1 MRRPTLKRLMLGF
14 IQQTAALLLLVA
26 IAAILFNS
34 YLAVDT
40 ADGTK
45 VYELSPLDAETEF
58 EDSVIFHDLFQNAVS
73 DIIQLM
79 VIKGQ
84 METNG
89 TFDPYKHIDITEF
102 ASDKKNGA
110 DCPVT
115 AIYELED
122 LIKWGRY
129 GVDYTDRIM
138 SMSDF
143 VNYFGPADLEA
154 NFQLDADGQLVFTM
168 GEEQTQEQREA
179 VAQAIAAIPESQR
192 TERLEDLA
200 FTYIVKKSVQDIQV
214 SREDDGTLT
223 VYVPMIVNRY
233 ATVDGEKQLTAYA
246 DNWLEYMA
254 LQNNLALTINTLTA
268 NYEQY
273 QNCNDLYKEDAGNLK
288 YAVRMMTRDG
298 ITRTYTN
305 VSEIADSSDSE
316 MTDYFSEYRRYLIYY
331 PDSLEFTGNTGM
343 TEGQIYQYLKEYDYA
358 HPDMTHIWIAVDTNY
373 PVRGDSFYNANIV
386 FQRIVPNIW
395 YLIGGGILLIVLWL
409 LVGIYLTVTAGVAYD
424 EEEEPVLYLNGIDH
438 IWIEFML
445 IAFAIFVFCG
455 RLGYDYLMDTAN
467 KVYLS
472 HSEIQGREVTRL
484 AAYAVFGG
492 YGFGVSAVFNIFWY
506 SLIRRIKAHNM
517 WRDSFLHW
525 IVSSFGKAV
534 HFVASHRNSAISS
547 LIPYNLFLLAN
558 LAGILGAYLLRT
570 NGVWWILPAA
580 LAVLLDGIVGV
591 LRFKQKAEQID
602 IVEGIRRIRDGEVD
616 YKLDVEALHGDNR
629 EMADAVNN
637 IGEGIRKAVS
647 TSMKDEQ
654 MKSDLITNVSH
665 DIKTPLTSIINYV
678 DLLKRLK
685 ITEEP
690 AQSYITVLDS
700 KSQRLKQL
708 TDDLVEASKISSGN
722 IVLNLEKIDFTELLN
737 QAVGEF
743 ADRMEEKKLQII
755 FDGSDVPAMIYAD
768 SRRMW
773 RIIENLFQN
782 ICKYALEGTRVYL
795 EMIVENGRVM
805 ASLKNISDRPMNLKG
820 EELSERFIRGDASRT
835 TEGSGLGLYIAKNLT
850 KAQHGEF
857 QIQLDGDL
865 FKIILDF
872 PEYEEPD
879 ITEEAPISDADA
891 VATEEN

>member
-1 MRRPTLKRLMLGF
+1 MRRPTLKRLTLGLV
-14 IQQTAALLLLVA
+14 QQTAALLLLVA

-45 VYELSPLDAETEF
+45 VYDLSPLDAETEF

-89 TFDPYKHIDITEF
+89 AFDPYKHIDITEF
-102 ASDKKNGA
+102 ASGKKGGA
-110 DCPVT
+110 DCSVT
-115 AIYELED
+115 AVYELED
-122 LIKWGRY
+122 LIKWGKY
-129 GVDYTDRIM
+129 GVEYTDRIM
-138 SMSDF
+138 SVSDF
-143 VNYFGPADLEA
+143 VNYFGSVDAES
-154 NFQLDADGQLVFTM
+154 NFRVDGDGQLVFAP
-168 GEEQTQEQREA
+168 GGEQTEEEREA
-179 VAQAIAAIPESQR
+179 VKNAIEAIPESQR

-200 FTYIVKKSVQDIQV
+200 FTYIVKESVLDIRV

-223 VYVPMIVNRY
+223 VYFPMIVCRY
-233 ATVDGEKQLTAYA
+233 ATVDGEKQLTACA
-246 DNWLEYMA
+246 DNWVEYTA
-254 LQNNLALTINTLTA
+254 LQNNLVLTVDTLAA

-273 QNCNDLYKEDAGNLK
+273 QNCNDLYKEDAGNLR
-288 YAVRMMTRDG
+288 YAVRMTTKDG
-298 ITRTYTN
+298 ITRMYTN
-305 VSEIADSSDSE
+305 VSEIADSTDNE
-316 MTDYFSEYRRYLIYY
+316 ITDYFSEYRRYLIYY
-331 PDSLEFTGNTGM
+331 PDSLEFTGNTGT
-343 TEGQIYQYLKEYDYA
+343 TEGQIYQYLKDYDYA

-373 PVRGDSFYNANIV
+373 PVEGDAFYNANVV

-395 YLIGGGILLIVLWL
+395 YLIGGSILLVVLWL
-409 LVGIYLTVTAGVAYD
+409 LVGIYLTATAGVAYD
-424 EEEEPVLYLNGIDH
+424 EEDEPVLYLNGIDH
-438 IWIEFML
+438 IWIEFMFL
-445 IAFAIFVFCG
+445 LFVVCIYAG
-455 RLGYDYLMDTAN
+455 RVGYDYLMATAN
-467 KVYLS
+467 RVYLS
-472 HSEIQGREVTRL
+472 HSEIQGREFTRL
-484 AAYAVFGG
+484 AAYGVFAF
-492 YGFGVSAVFNIFWY
+492 YGFAVSMAFNVFWY
-506 SLIRRIKAHNM
+506 SLIRRIKSHNM
-517 WRDSFLHW
+517 WSDSFLHW
-525 IVSSFGKAV
+525 ILSSFGKAV
-534 HFVASHRNSAISS
+534 HFVVSHRNSAISS

-558 LAGILGAYLLRT
+558 LAGIFGGYLLRDR
-570 NGVWWILPAA
+570 GFWWVLPA
-580 LAVLLDGIVGV
+580 LAAVVLDGIVGV

-690 AQSYITVLDS
+690 AKSYIAVLDS

-722 IVLNLEKIDFTELLN
+722 IVLNLEKLNLTELLN

-743 ADRMEEKKLQII
+743 SDRMEEKKLQVI
-755 FDGSDVPAMIYAD
+755 FDGSDMVGMIYAD

-795 EMIVENGRVM
+795 EMKVEDGRVT

-872 PEYEEPD
+872 PEYQEPEKTADEEK
-879 ITEEAPISDADA
+879 
-891 VATEEN
+891 